1 MIESVVPPP
10 KFLHDAPVAA
20 QQAFQAAAQV
30 VKLPAGAQV
39 FWPGDRCGQI
49 VFVARGGVRIYQLSE
64 EGRELTLYRIE
75 AGESC
80 LLTASCILGE
90 VPFPAQA
97 VVEVQTV
104 GWAVP
109 APVFRRWIDEQPWWR
124 SYVFAMFGQRLAA
137 VMAKLEAV
145 SFRRVDA
152 RLAELILRRSGTAG
166 EVKVTHQQLADELGT
181 AREVVSRGL
190 AAWASE
196 GWVQLG
202 RGRIQVLRPEK
213 LRTLCD

>member
-1 MIESVVPPP
+1 MIPVDRFTPA
-10 KFLHDAPVAA
+10 FLHDAPAA
-20 QQAFQAAAQV
+20 AREAFQAAAQA

-49 VFVARGGVRIYQLSE
+49 VFIVRGAVRIYQLSE
-64 EGRELTLYRIE
+64 EGREMTLYRIE
-75 AGESC
+75 TGQSC
-80 LLTASCILGE
+80 LLTASCILCD

-97 VVEVQTV
+97 MVELDAM

-109 APVFRRWIDEQPWWR
+109 ASTFRRWVDEQPWWR

-152 RLAELILRRSGTAG
+152 RLAELILRRPGTAG